1 MIVKSSESF
10 FKDLSKIRNIEV
22 FDKIENIFD
31 LAHECAVPESIPGF
45 KSLDQYSGYGRIK
58 VGNYRIGVKYSQKT
72 IIFYRVMHR
81 SVIYNIFP

>member
-22 FDKIENIFD
+22 FDEIENIFD
-31 LAHECAVPESIPGF
+31 LAHECTDPESIPGF
-45 KSLDQYSGYGRIK
+45 KSLDQHPGYGRIK
-58 VGNYRIGVKYSQKT
+58 VGNYRMGVKYSQKT

-81 SVIYNIFP
+81 SVIYKIFP